1 MALIRLREENK
12 QPSKQ
17 ENDLIKK
24 IEELYIDKN
33 KLKKQNKQRK
43 VPHIYIGQEKL
54 KLTTERE

>member
-33 KLKKQNKQRK
+33 KLKK
-43 VPHIYIGQEKL
+43 
-54 KLTTERE
+54 